1 MTEEKHDELATLLR
15 EPRIVRAGGEEIAV
29 TTVLM
34 RNVPRLLA
42 ALRRFGDVTVSAETN
57 IIELL
62 ATHAPALV
70 EAVAAAI
77 DRPAE
82 WVGALPAHEVV
93 PLAEA
98 ALEVN
103 ADFFFTT
110 ALPLLASGVQVG
122 ARRHNGSSPGATA
135 ATSSPGTH

>member
-1 MTEEKHDELATLLR
+1 MTRETATSSLVQHLMSGGEALMAQLHAELAT
-15 EPRIVRAGGEEIAV
+15 
-29 TTVLM
+29 
-34 RNVPRLLA
+34 
-42 ALRRFGDVTVSAETN
+42 
-57 IIELL
+57 
-62 ATHAPALV
+62 LV

-77 DRPAE
+77 DRSAE
-82 WVGALPAHEVV
+82 WVGELPAHEVV